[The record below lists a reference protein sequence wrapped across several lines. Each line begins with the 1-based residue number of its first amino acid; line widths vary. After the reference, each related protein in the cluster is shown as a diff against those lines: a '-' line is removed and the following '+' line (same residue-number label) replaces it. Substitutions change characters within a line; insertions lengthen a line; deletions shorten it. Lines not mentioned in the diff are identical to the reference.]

1 MKRLMSIFAVV
12 LVLAV
17 PAFALSEEH
26 YLALKTFPGFAA
38 ADEKLTRAYNEA
50 EKVMDKSE
58 FDALSESQRAW
69 IAEQRDVSA
78 EPFIQD
84 NYSIADAYTRVTLER
99 AESILARIREIQNR
113 AVDDVEHI
121 DDIAGEY
128 AYSESQLYMRLS
140 LISRAELLFEVSFAG
155 RGSRMVLYGHFKP
168 GDNTMTFSSDNY
180 GEQAVLTF
188 QDTDTISVKAN
199 DAFKDAFDPDGTY
212 KMVRRK

>member
-99 AESILARIREIQNR
+99 SGKSKTVLLMMWSISMILPVNMLTVR
-113 AVDDVEHI
+113 V
-121 DDIAGEY
+121 
-128 AYSESQLYMRLS
+128 
-140 LISRAELLFEVSFAG
+140 
-155 RGSRMVLYGHFKP
+155 
-168 GDNTMTFSSDNY
+168 NY
-180 GEQAVLTF
+180 ICVCL
-188 QDTDTISVKAN
+188 
-199 DAFKDAFDPDGTY
+199 
-212 KMVRRK
+212 

>member
-1 MKRLMSIFAVV
+1 MKRLMLIFAVV

-17 PAFALSEEH
+17 PAFALSEEQ
-26 YLALKTFPGFAA
+26 YLALKTFRGFAA

-78 EPFIQD
+78 
-84 NYSIADAYTRVTLER
+84 
-99 AESILARIREIQNR
+99 
-113 AVDDVEHI
+113 
-121 DDIAGEY
+121 G
-128 AYSESQLYMRLS
+128 
-140 LISRAELLFEVSFAG
+140 
-155 RGSRMVLYGHFKP
+155 
-168 GDNTMTFSSDNY
+168 TFSSENY

-212 KMVRRK
+212 TKVCRK